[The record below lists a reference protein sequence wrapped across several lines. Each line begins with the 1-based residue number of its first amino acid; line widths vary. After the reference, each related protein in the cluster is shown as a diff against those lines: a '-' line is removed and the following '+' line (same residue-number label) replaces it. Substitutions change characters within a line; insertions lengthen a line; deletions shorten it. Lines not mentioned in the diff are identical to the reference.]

1 MNSIG
6 PASLSGWSA
15 RYLNNQRQ
23 TDTGIGNDD
32 LLKPRPALGTPLRN
46 EAVDP
51 AAESARQA
59 MDEGFAKL
67 NLTLKQN
74 QANAPATASE
84 GKSAYDEFKEYMQKS
99 PAERMREQVLKSL
112 GLTEEELDAMPPEK
126 REQVEKGIGERM
138 REMIAMQNG
147 QAPGR
152 QEDPTQAGAALNA
165 WI

>member
-23 TDTGIGNDD
+23 ANTEIGNGD
-32 LLKPRPALGTPLRN
+32 LRKPRPALGTPLRN

-74 QANAPATASE
+74 QANALPAPAKASRPM
-84 GKSAYDEFKEYMQKS
+84 KSSRSTCRNRLPSGCAS
-99 PAERMREQVLKSL
+99 RS
-112 GLTEEELDAMPPEK
+112 
-126 REQVEKGIGERM
+126 
-138 REMIAMQNG
+138 
-147 QAPGR
+147 
-152 QEDPTQAGAALNA
+152 
-165 WI
+165 

>member
-6 PASLSGWSA
+6 AASLSGWPA

-23 TDTGIGNDD
+23 TTVDTGGD
-32 LLKPRPALGTPLRN
+32 LSKPRPALGTPLGG
-46 EAVDP
+46 EAADP

-59 MDEGFAKL
+59 LDEGLAKL

-74 QANAPATASE
+74 QAHPPGAASE
-84 GKSAYDEFKEYMQKS
+84 GKSAYDEFKEYRQKS

-112 GLTEEELDAMPPEK
+112 GLSEEELAAMPPEK
-126 REQVEKGIGERM
+126 REQVENSIGERV

-152 QEDPTQAGAALNA
+152 QKDPTQAGAALNA

>member
-23 TDTGIGNDD
+23 ANTEIGNGD

-74 QANAPATASE
+74 QANAPAGASE

-99 PAERMREQVLKSL
+99 PAERMREQVLKSS
-112 GLTEEELDAMPPEK
+112 A
-126 REQVEKGIGERM
+126 
-138 REMIAMQNG
+138 
-147 QAPGR
+147 
-152 QEDPTQAGAALNA
+152 
-165 WI
+165 